1 MSISKR
7 DLSQKLK
14 KELSLKMETTD
25 LLVDEFFQVLKKSL
39 RESKTVKLSGF
50 GTFEVFQT
58 KPRVGRNPK
67 TMEAFPI
74 ISRDKVK
81 FTASTKAKSFLN

>member
-1 MSISKR
+1 MSLAKK

-14 KELSLKMETTD
+14 QVLNLKMETTD
-25 LLVDEFFQVLKKSL
+25 LFVDEVFQSIKKSL
-39 RESKTVKLSGF
+39 RESKIVKLSGF

>member
-1 MSISKR
+1 MSFAKK

-14 KELSLKMETTD
+14 QVLNLKMETTD
-25 LLVDEFFQVLKKSL
+25 LLVDEVFQSIKKSL
-39 RESKTVKLSGF
+39 RESKIVKLSGF

-67 TMEAFPI
+67 TMETFPI

-81 FTASTKAKSFLN
+81 FSASTKAKSFLN

>member
-1 MSISKR
+1 MSFAKK

-14 KELSLKMETTD
+14 QVLNLKMETTD
-25 LLVDEFFQVLKKSL
+25 LLVDEVFQSIKKSL

-67 TMEAFPI
+67 TMEAFPV

-81 FTASTKAKSFLN
+81 FKASTKAKSFLN

>member
-1 MSISKR
+1 MSLAKK

-14 KELSLKMETTD
+14 QVLNLKMETTD
-25 LLVDEFFQVLKKSL
+25 LFVDEVFQSIKKSL

>member
-1 MSISKR
+1 MSLAKK

-14 KELSLKMETTD
+14 QILNLKMETTD
-25 LLVDEFFQVLKKSL
+25 LLVDEVFQSIKKSL
-39 RESKTVKLSGF
+39 RESKIVKLSGF

-67 TMEAFPI
+67 TMETFPI

-81 FTASTKAKSFLN
+81 FSASTKAKSFLN

>member
-1 MSISKR
+1 MSLAKK

-14 KELSLKMETTD
+14 QVLNLKMETTD
-25 LLVDEFFQVLKKSL
+25 LLVDEVFQSIKKSL
-39 RESKTVKLSGF
+39 RESKIVKLSGF

-81 FTASTKAKSFLN
+81 FSASTKAKSFLN

>member
-1 MSISKR
+1 MSLAKR

-14 KELSLKMETTD
+14 HELNLKMETTD
-25 LLVDEFFQVLKKSL
+25 LLVDEVFKSIKKSL

-58 KPRVGRNPK
+58 KPRLGRNPK
-67 TMEAFPI
+67 TMETFPI
-74 ISRDKVK
+74 IARDKVK

>member
-7 DLSQKLK
+7 YLSQKLK

-58 KPRVGRNPK
+58 KPRLGRNPK
-67 TMEAFPI
+67 TMEVFPI
-74 ISRDKVK
+74 LSRDKVR
-81 FTASTKAKSFLN
+81 FTATKKAKSFLN

>member
-1 MSISKR
+1 MSLAKKY
-7 DLSQKLK
+7 LSQKLK
-14 KELSLKMETTD
+14 QVLNLKMETTD
-25 LLVDEFFQVLKKSL
+25 LLVDEVFQSIKKSL

-67 TMEAFPI
+67 TMETFPI

-81 FTASTKAKSFLN
+81 FSASTRAKSFLN

>member
-1 MSISKR
+1 MSLAKK

-14 KELSLKMETTD
+14 QVLNLKMETTD
-25 LLVDEFFQVLKKSL
+25 LLVDEVFQSIKKSL

-50 GTFEVFQT
+50 GTFGVFQT

-67 TMEAFPI
+67 TMETFPI

>member
-1 MSISKR
+1 MSLAKK

-14 KELSLKMETTD
+14 QVLNLKMETTD
-25 LLVDEFFQVLKKSL
+25 LLVDEVFQSIKKSL
-39 RESKTVKLSGF
+39 RESKIVKLSGF

-67 TMEAFPI
+67 TMETFPI

-81 FTASTKAKSFLN
+81 FSASTKAKSFLN

>member
-1 MSISKR
+1 MSLAKK

-14 KELSLKMETTD
+14 QVLNLKMETTD
-25 LLVDEFFQVLKKSL
+25 LLVDEVFQSIKKSL
-39 RESKTVKLSGF
+39 RESKIVKLSGF

-67 TMEAFPI
+67 TMETFPI

>member
-1 MSISKR
+1 MSLAKK

-14 KELSLKMETTD
+14 QVLNLKMETTD
-25 LLVDEFFQVLKKSL
+25 LFVDEVFQSIKKSL
-39 RESKTVKLSGF
+39 RESKIVKLSGF

-67 TMEAFPI
+67 TMEAFPV

>member
-1 MSISKR
+1 MSLAKK

-14 KELSLKMETTD
+14 QVLNLKMETTD
-25 LLVDEFFQVLKKSL
+25 LLVDEVFQSIKKSL

-67 TMEAFPI
+67 TMEAFQI

>member
-58 KPRVGRNPK
+58 KPRLGRNPK
-67 TMEAFPI
+67 TMEVFPI
-74 ISRDKVK
+74 LSRDKVR
-81 FTASTKAKSFLN
+81 FTATKKAKSFLN

>member
-1 MSISKR
+1 MSLAKK

-14 KELSLKMETTD
+14 QVLNLKMETTD
-25 LLVDEFFQVLKKSL
+25 LLVDEVFQSIKKSL
-39 RESKTVKLSGF
+39 RESKIVKLSGF

>member
-1 MSISKR
+1 
-7 DLSQKLK
+7 
-14 KELSLKMETTD
+14 
-25 LLVDEFFQVLKKSL
+25 
-39 RESKTVKLSGF
+39 LSGF

-67 TMEAFPI
+67 TMETFPI

-81 FTASTKAKSFLN
+81 FSASTRAKSFLN

>member
-1 MSISKR
+1 MSLAKK
-7 DLSQKLK
+7 DLSQKL
-14 KELSLKMETTD
+14 EQVLNLKMETTD
-25 LLVDEFFQVLKKSL
+25 LLVDEVFQSIKKSL
-39 RESKTVKLSGF
+39 RESKAVKLSGF

-67 TMEAFPI
+67 TMETFPI

>member
-1 MSISKR
+1 MSLAKK

-14 KELSLKMETTD
+14 QELNLKMETTD
-25 LLVDEFFQVLKKSL
+25 LLVDEVFQSIKKSL
-39 RESKTVKLSGF
+39 RDSKIVKLSGF

-67 TMEAFPI
+67 TMENFPI

-81 FTASTKAKSFLN
+81 FTASSKAKSFLN

>member
-1 MSISKR
+1 MSFAKK

-14 KELSLKMETTD
+14 QVLNLKMETTD
-25 LLVDEFFQVLKKSL
+25 LLVDEVFQSIKKSL

-50 GTFEVFQT
+50 GTFEVFKT

-67 TMEAFPI
+67 TMETFPI